1 MRVMFIIRICVIP
14 EMESAGEV
22 KRAGILFFRTMLQE
36 LQECLCLLDSMD
48 FVSLLLYE
56 HKYHVDSILQDIT
69 LQEVEANVALVHDVL
84 KGVILFSQREKDSL
98 SDLEEWEKWKFVS
111 LGVISSGQILTVEL
125 AGVRMQESAASKEHP
140 RNPHPSSQVCMRI
153 NILKAHLLSFLMT
166 PSDPKPYAPKLS
178 VIPTSDPRDMTVE
191 DLPVWGCVCW

>member
-1 MRVMFIIRICVIP
+1 MFIIRICVIP

-125 AGVRMQESAASKEHP
+125 AGVRMQESASSEPTPELSSVHAHQHLKS
-140 RNPHPSSQVCMRI
+140 PSF
-153 NILKAHLLSFLMT
+153 ILSHDPFRPQTICPKAVR
-166 PSDPKPYAPKLS
+166 DPD
-178 VIPTSDPRDMTVE
+178 I
-191 DLPVWGCVCW
+191 